1 MVNQQIETQQG
12 GGLNAAGFDTSLI
25 DPGVQEA
32 FLRLLE
38 GTDLGERTLFQSIS
52 PFDSSPGQGLQFQG
66 LFTPTF
72 NRFLGELGAQIRSGQ
87 EPSLTFN
94 QFLTEEFDPRRA
106 LLQLPDR
113 RTDVAA
119 GGTVFRFN
127 Q

>member
-1 MVNQQIETQQG
+1 MVSQQFGTSQDGATNI
-12 GGLNAAGFDTSLI
+12 NGFDDSLI
-25 DPGVQEA
+25 DPGIQEA

-52 PFDSSPGQGLQFQG
+52 PFGSSPGRDLQFQG

-72 NRFLGELGAQIRSGQ
+72 NRFLGALGDQIRSGQ

-94 QFLTEEFDPRRA
+94 QFLTEQFDPQRT
-106 LLQLPDR
+106 LLQLPER

-119 GGTVFRFN
+119 GGTVFNF
-127 Q
+127 

>member
-1 MVNQQIETQQG
+1 MVNQQFGTQQG
-12 GGLNAAGFDTSLI
+12 GAPNVNQFDDSLI

-52 PFDSSPGQGLQFQG
+52 PFSSTPGLDLQFQG

-72 NRFLGELGAQIRSGQ
+72 NRFLGALGGQIRSGQ

-94 QFLTEEFDPRRA
+94 QFLTEQFDPQRS
-106 LLQLPDR
+106 LLQLPGR

-119 GGTVFRFN
+119 GGTVFN
-127 Q
+127 L